1 MTVNDIYDVVIV
13 GSGAAGLT
21 TAITARKNGLSVVV
35 LEKAPV
41 FGGTT
46 AFSGGVAW
54 IPGNPHFEDRPESQ
68 GGARVDRAAVH
79 DYMRH
84 EAGNNYDA
92 AFVDAY
98 LDYGPQMLRFLER
111 ETEVKFTPS
120 LYPDYHPEAPGGV
133 QIGRSVTAAAYDG
146 RRLGKEFKRLRQP
159 LKTITFM
166 GMMFNSSNN
175 DLKHF
180 FNFTKSP
187 VSAAYVAKRLAVH
200 LGHLARHG
208 RGVQLTSGNALAA
221 RLAKSA
227 FDLGIQVVTEA
238 PVTELLH
245 RDGRVDGVVATIDGQ
260 RREIRAAR
268 GVVLAAGGF
277 ARDLA
282 RIKAL
287 YPHVAEGGE
296 HFTPVPEGNTGDG
309 ITLGERAG
317 GHLSRDLPNAAA
329 WMPVS
334 KVPYP
339 GGAIAFPHLVD
350 RYKPGFIM
358 VNPAGRRFVNE
369 SHSYHDVGAAM
380 IDTCQGLGRTEAWLI
395 ADHRTVRKYGI
406 GFVKPYPMPLGPHI
420 RNGYLKRGKTVEDL
434 ARQIGVDPRTLAQE
448 IKTYNQGARQGED
461 RQFGRGSTGFNRY
474 LGDGN
479 HKPNPN
485 VAPVENGP
493 FYALHIVMGDLGT
506 FPGLVT
512 DTQAR
517 VLGDGGAPIPGLYA
531 AGNDA
536 ASIMGGAYPGA
547 GITIGPAM
555 TFGYVAALSM
565 AGRIADQQAQRAAE

>member
-1 MTVNDIYDVVIV
+1 MSLKNAYDVVVV

-21 TAITARKNGLSVVV
+21 AAITAKKAGLSVVV

-46 AFSGGVAW
+46 AFSGGVVW
-54 IPGNPHFEDRPESQ
+54 VPGNPHYAAEGVKE
-68 GGARVDRAAVH
+68 DRAAVH
-79 DYMRH
+79 TYMKL
-84 EAGNNYDA
+84 EAGNKYDA
-92 AFVDAY
+92 ALIDAY
-98 LDYGPQMLRFLER
+98 LDYGSEMLRVMEK
-111 ETEVKFTPS
+111 ETEVKFVRT
-120 LYPDYHPEAPGGV
+120 LYPDYHPEQEGGV
-133 QIGRSVTAAAYDG
+133 MIGRSVTAAAYDG

-180 FNFTKSP
+180 FNFTKSA

-200 LGHLARHG
+200 MGHLARYG

-227 FDLGIQVVTEA
+227 FDLGIEIITEA
-238 PVTELLH
+238 PVTELVQK
-245 RDGRVDGVVATIDGQ
+245 DGRVTGVVATIGGQ
-260 RREIRAAR
+260 RRDISAAK

-277 ARDLA
+277 ARDLK
-282 RIKAL
+282 RIAQH
-287 YPHVAEGGE
+287 YPHLKEGGE

-309 ITLGERAG
+309 IALGEAAG
-317 GHLSRDLPNAAA
+317 GHVSEGLPNAAA

-339 GGAIAFPHLVD
+339 GGEIAFPHLVD

-358 VNPAGRRFVNE
+358 VTASGRRFVNE
-369 SHSYHDVGAAM
+369 SFSYHDVGAAM
-380 IDTCQGLGRTEAWLI
+380 IKACQGKGKTEAWLI
-395 ADHRTVRKYGI
+395 ADHRTIRKYGI
-406 GFVKPYPMPLGPHI
+406 GYVKPYPMPLGPHL
-420 RNGYLKRGKTVEDL
+420 RSGYLKRGSTLEDL
-434 ARQIGVDPRTLAQE
+434 ARQIGVDPVALADE
-448 IKTYNQGARQGED
+448 VKTYNEGARQGED
-461 RQFGRGSTGFNRY
+461 RQFGRGTSAFNRY
-474 LGDGN
+474 LGDAN
-479 HKPNPN
+479 QTPNPN
-485 VAPVENGP
+485 VAPVEQGP
-493 FYALHIVMGDLGT
+493 FYALRIVMGDLGT

-517 VLGDGGAPIPGLYA
+517 VLSDDGQPIPGLWA
-531 AGNDA
+531 AGNDG

-555 TFGYVAALSM
+555 TFGYVAALSI
-565 AGRIADQQAQRAAE
+565 AGRIQNRDARLAAE

>member
-1 MTVNDIYDVVIV
+1 MSVKNAYDMVVV

-21 TAITARKNGLSVVV
+21 AAITAKKAGLSVVV

-46 AFSGGVAW
+46 AFSGGVVW
-54 IPGNPHFEDRPESQ
+54 IPGNPHYEAEGYTEDRE
-68 GGARVDRAAVH
+68 AVH
-79 DYMRH
+79 TYMKS
-84 EAGNNYDA
+84 EAGNKYDA
-92 AFVDAY
+92 GFVDAY
-98 LDYGPQMLRFLER
+98 LDHGPEMLRFLER
-111 ETEVKFTPS
+111 ETEVRFVRT
-120 LYPDYHPEAPGGV
+120 LYPDYHPEEAGGV

-146 RRLGKEFKRLRQP
+146 RRLGKEFKRLRPP
-159 LKTITFM
+159 LRTITFM

-180 FNFTKSP
+180 FNVTRSP

-200 LGHLARHG
+200 LTHLARYG

-227 FDLGIQVVTEA
+227 FDLGIEIVTEA
-238 PVTELLH
+238 SVTELT
-245 RDGRVDGVVATIDGQ
+245 REGNRVTGVIVTLNGQ
-260 RREIRAAR
+260 RRSIAANR
-268 GVVLAAGGF
+268 GVLLAAGGF
-277 ARDLA
+277 ARDA
-282 RIKAL
+282 SRTAAH
-287 YPHVAEGGE
+287 YPHLQDGGE

-309 ITLGERAG
+309 IALGEAVG
-317 GHLSRDLPNAAA
+317 GHMSAGLPNAAA

-339 GGAIAFPHLVD
+339 DGEIAFPHLVD

-358 VNPAGRRFVNE
+358 VTASGRRFVNE
-369 SHSYHDVGAAM
+369 SWSYHDVGRAM
-380 IDTCQGLGRTEAWLI
+380 IEACHGSGKTEAWLI
-395 ADHRTVRKYGI
+395 ADHRTIRKYGI
-406 GFVKPYPMPLGPHI
+406 GFVKPYPMPLGPHL
-420 RNGYLKRGKTVEDL
+420 RSGYLRRGRTVPDL
-434 ARQIGVDPRTLAQE
+434 ARSIGVDPTALADE
-448 IKTYNQGARQGED
+448 IRTYNEGARVGED
-461 RQFGRGSTGFNRY
+461 RQFGRGTSAFNRY
-474 LGDGN
+474 LGDAN
-479 HKPNPN
+479 HGPNPN
-485 VAPVENGP
+485 VAPIEHGP
-493 FYALHIVMGDLGT
+493 FYALRIVMGDLGT

-517 VLGDGGAPIPGLYA
+517 VLDTQGVPIPGLWA

-555 TFGYVAALSM
+555 TFGYVAARAI
-565 AGRIADQQAQRAAE
+565 AGQPATEKTK